1 MPPCLPS
8 NSSSVCSA
16 PSFSSSLG
24 EGLGPEVEVPL
35 VAAAGVEVDAAH
47 RAQRVGVPRRHPH
60 RVELQPPLPDLVHQ
74 APGGDLEGQER
85 LAGAIGVGREAGR
98 AAVVHQRGAE
108 AVHVEAVG
116 LGEALEEHLVGA
128 LELVAELAGG
138 LAKAG
143 EIGAL
148 EQRVPGVRGERAEDV
163 GPHHRHHHRAVA
175 PGGLAGDAA
184 VVAVGRGRVA
194 VVDEAHHLVAQV
206 VLVAAGP
213 GGVQVLGAAVRGPG
227 VDEDDD
233 RIRAFAG
240 GEHGVHPLEDVRLE
254 GLATPPGVELAE
266 VPLDHVDARQ
276 RPRVI
281 VLDAGRAVDV
291 ERAPRRVPE
300 RVGGEQLRVDEQPV
314 ERPGQGTLPGRAR
327 RAVDLLQR
335 QLSLPRRRGT
345 TTPWGRSRSRCGR
358 AWSPGTPPGP
368 RGRARA
374 QGRTA

>member
-1 MPPCLPS
+1 MTS
-8 NSSSVCSA
+8 K
-16 PSFSSSLG
+16 G
-24 EGLGPEVEVPL
+24 K
-35 VAAAGVEVDAAH
+35 
-47 RAQRVGVPRRHPH
+47 Q
-60 RVELQPPLPDLVHQ
+60 
-74 APGGDLEGQER
+74 R

-98 AAVVHQRGAE
+98 AAVVHQRGAVT
-108 AVHVEAVG
+108 VHVEAVG
-116 LGEALEEHLVGA
+116 LGEALEEDLVGA

-138 LAKAG
+138 LTKAG

-148 EQRVPGVRGERAEDV
+148 EQRVPGVRGERTEDV
-163 GPHHRHHHRAVA
+163 GTHHRHDHRTVA
-175 PGGLAGDAA
+175 SRGLAGDAA
-184 VVAVGRGRVA
+184 MIAVRRGRVA
-194 VVDEAHHLVAQV
+194 IVDEAHHLVAQV

-227 VDEDDD
+227 VHEDDD
-233 RIRAFAG
+233 RIRTFAG
-240 GEHGVHPLEDVRLE
+240 GEHGVDPLEDIRLK

-291 ERAPRRVPE
+291 ERAPRRIPE
-300 RVGGEQLRVDEQPV
+300 RVGGEELGVDEQPV
-314 ERPGQGTLPGRAR
+314 ERAGEGTLPGRAR
-327 RAVDLLQR
+327 RAVHRLQR

-374 QGRTA
+374 QGRIA